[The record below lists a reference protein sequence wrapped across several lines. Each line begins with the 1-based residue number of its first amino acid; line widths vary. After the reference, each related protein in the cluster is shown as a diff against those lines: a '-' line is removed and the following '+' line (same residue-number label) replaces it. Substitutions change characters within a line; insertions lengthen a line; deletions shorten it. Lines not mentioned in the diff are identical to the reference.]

1 VAPIAQTVHSAGK
14 ALFMNSPMFAESS
27 LGQLTKPKGVDEQSY
42 TDKMKLV
49 LSRYQLNIKGL
60 KDKFDS
66 ISSNFDIS
74 RGQTKELKSGYNRE
88 SILLFEK
95 HTHHLETVD
104 PAQSKKDRKR
114 RELQKLLN
122 DT

>member
-1 VAPIAQTVHSAGK
+1 
-14 ALFMNSPMFAESS
+14 MNSPMVAESS
-27 LGQLTKPKGVDEQSY
+27 LGQLSKPKGVDEQSY

-49 LSRYQLNIKGL
+49 LQRYQLNIKGL

-74 RGQTKELKSGYNRE
+74 RDQTKELKSGYNRE
-88 SILLFEK
+88 SIHLFEK
-95 HTHHLETVD
+95 HMHHLQKVD
-104 PAQSKKDRKR
+104 PTHTKKDRKR